1 MGETFIQKSLLNF
14 SITSKRLWHLSHN
27 PVTSLFP
34 QSPDQLERCFTP
46 SSSGLSS
53 QSRLMISY
61 QEEKATHIFHVL
73 QLQVKFL
80 VSLAKRSG
88 SSFSDTAPIHRMKF
102 LLKPWQTQNTG
113 ALLPSP
119 QLTCKAALCLL
130 SSSLPFRRGKLRI
143 PEFTVPLS
151 AQSMAQ
157 KVCSWGAAV
166 HKKWEVQNSPKGMGK
181 VNPKELKKT
190 MAPLN

>member
-1 MGETFIQKSLLNF
+1 M
-14 SITSKRLWHLSHN
+14 SHN
-27 PVTSLFP
+27 PITSLFP
-34 QSPDQLERCFTP
+34 QSPDQLEGCFTP

-61 QEEKATHIFHVL
+61 QEENTTLIFHVF

-80 VSLAKRSG
+80 VSLIKRSG
-88 SSFSDTAPIHRMKF
+88 PSFSDIAPIRRMKD
-102 LLKPWQTQNTG
+102 LLKPWQTQNTE

-130 SSSLPFRRGKLRI
+130 SSNLPFRRGKLRI
-143 PEFTVPLS
+143 SEFTVPLS
-151 AQSMAQ
+151 AQSMTQ
-157 KVCSWGAAV
+157 KVFSWGTAV
-166 HKKWEVQNSPKGMGK
+166 HKKWEVQNSSKGMGK
-181 VNPKELKKT
+181 VNPKELEKT